1 MITKEQY
8 KIWHFT
14 NNITKYSEKRINEI
28 FDLQFSLDR
37 GIRLPFESDRKIM
50 TYKER
55 LFLVFSY
62 PDKRKYQLEGKLIK
76 RFDCGWEITDLDD
89 ALIKE
94 LEDNNWDTTNLK
106 TTYKK
111 VKNHPDY
118 IKTKKKAN
126 IESLKC

>member
-14 NNITKYSEKRINEI
+14 NNITKYSEKKINEI
-28 FDLQFSLDR
+28 FDLQFSLDKE
-37 GIRLPFESDRKIM
+37 IRLPFESDRKIM
-50 TYKER
+50 TYKDK
-55 LFLVFSY
+55 LFLVFSN
-62 PDKRKYQLEGKLIK
+62 KSFRSNKSGGKLIK
-76 RFDCGWEITDLDD
+76 KFDCGWDITDLDD

-118 IKTKKKAN
+118 IKAKKKAK